1 MQIASLP
8 ESTCV
13 MLLENDD
20 PDHSIAYI
28 FWWFINLLKLYN
40 AKSIHFLEGQ

>member
-1 MQIASLP
+1 MQIAYLP

-20 PDHSIAYI
+20 PDHSIVYI
-28 FWWFINLLKLYN
+28 FLMAYQ
-40 AKSIHFLEGQ
+40 AS